1 MLFSYNADL
10 LPKVRMLGQIRY
22 NDPWIHFSRCINEW
36 VLYVIRDGDLYLQED
51 GVRYHLSAGD
61 FFLLEPGLTHE
72 GYQRAACDYYYA
84 HFTHPD
90 MCRAADERQAIAL
103 LAEKRRKSLVGYNLE
118 AVDSTPPITY
128 LPKQFRL
135 TGGEF
140 KAQLRAAVDC
150 YDSREDDYKR
160 RTSTL
165 LHSFLLQTAHE
176 HLLSRNSAQGRR
188 LRKSDVIAEQL
199 LRYLNQNYTK
209 HLTSTEIGEL
219 FESNFDY
226 LNRVFSS
233 LTGSPIFTY
242 LNILRINNAKQL
254 ISTTDLPFSEIAYLV
269 GIEDRYYFS
278 KLFRKS
284 TGMSP
289 TEYYKEVRSQ

>member
-1 MLFSYNADL
+1 MLISYNAGL

-22 NDPWIHFSRCINEW
+22 NEPWIHFSRCINEW
-36 VLYVIRDGDLYLQED
+36 VLYVIRDGNLYLQ
-51 GVRYHLSAGD
+51 GNGIRYHLTAGD

-72 GYQRAACDYYYA
+72 GYQRASCDYYYA

-90 MCRAADERQAIAL
+90 MCRAGDDRQAIAE
-103 LAEKRRKSLVGYNLE
+103 LAEKRRESLVGYNLE
-118 AVDSTPPITY
+118 SVDPTSPTTY
-128 LPKQFRL
+128 LPKQFHL
-135 TGGEF
+135 AGGEF
-140 KAQLRAAVDC
+140 KAQLRTAVEC
-150 YDSREDDYKR
+150 YDSREEDYKR
-160 RTSTL
+160 RTSAL

-176 HLLSRNSAQGRR
+176 HLLSQNSAKGKK
-188 LRKSDVIAEQL
+188 LRKSDVAAEQL

-219 FESNFDY
+219 FETNFDY

-233 LTGSPIFTY
+233 LTGSPVFTY

-254 ISTTDLPFSEIAYLV
+254 ISTTDLPFAEIAYLV
-269 GIEDRYYFS
+269 CIEDRYYFS
-278 KLFRKS
+278 KLFRKM

-289 TEYYKEVRSQ
+289 TEYYKEVRSG

>member
-1 MLFSYNADL
+1 MLFSYNAEL

-36 VLYVIRDGDLYLQED
+36 VLYVIRDGNLYLQED

-61 FFLLEPGLTHE
+61 FFLLELGLTHE

-90 MCRAADERQAIAL
+90 MCRAADERQAIAF
-103 LAEKRRKSLVGYNLE
+103 LAEKRKKSLVGYNLE

-176 HLLSRNSAQGRR
+176 HLLSRNSAQGRK

-209 HLTSTEIGEL
+209 HLTSTEIEEL

-289 TEYYKEVRSQ
+289 SEYYKEVRSQ

>member
-1 MLFSYNADL
+1 MLFSYNAEL

-22 NDPWIHFSRCINEW
+22 NDPWIHFFRCINEW
-36 VLYVIRDGDLYLQED
+36 VLYVIRDGNLYLQED

-61 FFLLEPGLTHE
+61 FFLLELGLTHE

-90 MCRAADERQAIAL
+90 MCRAADERQAIAF
-103 LAEKRRKSLVGYNLE
+103 LAEKRKKSLVGYNLE

-176 HLLSRNSAQGRR
+176 HLLSRNSAQGRK

-209 HLTSTEIGEL
+209 HLTSTEIEEL

-289 TEYYKEVRSQ
+289 SEYYKEVRSQ

>member
-22 NDPWIHFSRCINEW
+22 SDPWIHFSRCINEW

-51 GVRYHLSAGD
+51 GVRYHLSVGD

-103 LAEKRRKSLVGYNLE
+103 LAEKRKKSLVGYNLE

-176 HLLSRNSAQGRR
+176 HLLSRNSAQGRK

-209 HLTSTEIGEL
+209 HLTSTEIEEL

>member
-1 MLFSYNADL
+1 MLISYNADL

-22 NDPWIHFSRCINEW
+22 NEPWLHFSRCINEW
-36 VLYVIRDGDLYLQED
+36 VLYVIRDGNLYLQED

-61 FFLLEPGLTHE
+61 FFLLEPGLPHE
-72 GYQRAACDYYYA
+72 GYQKAACDYYYA

-90 MCRAADERQAIAL
+90 MRRASA
-103 LAEKRRKSLVGYNLE
+103 
-118 AVDSTPPITY
+118 
-128 LPKQFRL
+128 
-135 TGGEF
+135 
-140 KAQLRAAVDC
+140 
-150 YDSREDDYKR
+150 
-160 RTSTL
+160 L

-176 HLLSRNSAQGRR
+176 HLLARNSAQGRKI
-188 LRKSDVIAEQL
+188 RKSDVIAEQL

-209 HLTSTEIGEL
+209 HLTSREIEEL
-219 FESNFDY
+219 FEGNFDY

-233 LTGSPIFTY
+233 LTGSPVFAY

-278 KLFRKS
+278 KLFRKM

-289 TEYYKEVRSQ
+289 TEYYKEVRS

>member
-1 MLFSYNADL
+1 MGANVKALKSRIRSVDSTLHLTRAMGLVASSKMRRAGEAMTRSREYANAFSEA
-10 LPKVRMLGQIRY
+10 M
-22 NDPWIHFSRCINEW
+22 
-36 VLYVIRDGDLYLQED
+36 
-51 GVRYHLSAGD
+51 
-61 FFLLEPGLTHE
+61 
-72 GYQRAACDYYYA
+72 
-84 HFTHPD
+84 
-90 MCRAADERQAIAL
+90 AL
-103 LAEKRRKSLVGYNLE
+103 LAEKRRQSLVGYNLDACDPTAPE
-118 AVDSTPPITY
+118 TC
-128 LPKQFRL
+128 LPKQFHL

-140 KAQLRAAVDC
+140 KSQLHAAVEC

-160 RTSTL
+160 RASAL

-176 HLLSRNSAQGRR
+176 HLLAKNSVQGRKI
-188 LRKSDVIAEQL
+188 RKSDVIAEQL

-209 HLTSTEIGEL
+209 HLTSREIEEL
-219 FESNFDY
+219 FEGNFDY

-233 LTGSPIFTY
+233 LTGSPVFAY

-278 KLFRKS
+278 KLFRKM

-289 TEYYKEVRSQ
+289 TEYYKEVRS

>member
-22 NDPWIHFSRCINEW
+22 NDPWIHFFRCINEW
-36 VLYVIRDGDLYLQED
+36 VLYVIRDGNLYLQED

-61 FFLLEPGLTHE
+61 FFLLELGLTHE

-90 MCRAADERQAIAL
+90 MCRAADERQAIAF
-103 LAEKRRKSLVGYNLE
+103 LAEKRKKSLVGYNLE

-176 HLLSRNSAQGRR
+176 HLLSRNSAQGRK

-209 HLTSTEIGEL
+209 HLTSTEIEEL

-289 TEYYKEVRSQ
+289 SEYYKEVRSQ